1 MSGRGQYGGGAGRTA
16 LVGLLTGLSLIC
28 LYLAFLAPTGKLG
41 VVALAGIFPAGAVVS
56 AGLGAG
62 FFSYAATGILGLLL
76 IPSKS
81 VALLYLIFFGLWPMV
96 KSLLECMPSR
106 VLEWVCKLAVCNLA
120 LAILW
125 FGLKALFLPFLP
137 AALSQTWM
145 VFGAGNLG
153 FVLYDVGFS
162 KLIAFYTTRVD
173 RVLRKNR

>member
-1 MSGRGQYGGGAGRTA
+1 M
-16 LVGLLTGLSLIC
+16 
-28 LYLAFLAPTGKLG
+28 
-41 VVALAGIFPAGAVVS
+41 
-56 AGLGAG
+56 
-62 FFSYAATGILGLLL
+62 
-76 IPSKS
+76 
-81 VALLYLIFFGLWPMV
+81 ALLYLIFFGLWPMV
-96 KSLLECMPSR
+96 KSLLERMPSR

-120 LAILW
+120 LVVLW